1 MRVTSQDILH
11 GPIGNT
17 LYRMT
22 VPMVIGIFCMMAFS
36 AVDIFFVSMMGSQEL
51 AAISFTLPVTMMLF
65 NLIIGLSVATSVM
78 VGSAIGRGD
87 HDQAARLTTDS
98 LMFTV
103 VLTLAVSTAGFFTID
118 PLFRLLG
125 ASELTLPLIHEY
137 MDIYYICFGLMVIP
151 MVGNSAIRATGDTKW
166 PSILMIAGGLINVIL
181 DPILIF
187 GFGPIP
193 AMGVA
198 GAAWATAGS
207 WVIGFFAGFY
217 LLYAR
222 EKLITFSMPPF
233 DVIYRHWQK
242 MLKTGVPIS
251 VANMMTPAAAA
262 ALTAF
267 VAQSGEIAVAGLG
280 AGNRIEVFSLVIP
293 FAITAALSPFM
304 AQNLGAGNLERAHE
318 SLVLCVK
325 FILKF
330 QFGVFVIFVGGARW
344 LAQVFS
350 TDPEIVK
357 VARIYLWIMPLGL
370 GFYGI
375 IVVLNTAF
383 NAQHRSERTLIL
395 SLIRILLLYIPLAWL
410 GGHLFGIPGIFAGAT
425 IGNGIAA
432 LGGWY
437 YYIHT
442 RPQPS
447 T

>member
-11 GPIGNT
+11 GPMGNT

-22 VPMVIGIFCMMAFS
+22 VPMVIGIFSMMAFS
-36 AVDIFFVSMMGSQEL
+36 AVDIFFVSMMGSEEL

-65 NLIIGLSVATSVM
+65 NLIIGLSVATSVL
-78 VGSAIGRGD
+78 VGSAIGRGN

-103 VLTLAVSTAGFFTID
+103 LLTLIVSTVGYFTID

-137 MDIYYICFGLMVIP
+137 MDIYYLCFGLMVIP

-166 PSILMIAGGLINVIL
+166 PSILMIVGGLMNVIL

-187 GFGPIP
+187 GYGPVP
-193 AMGVA
+193 AMGVQ
-198 GAAWATAGS
+198 GAALATAGS
-207 WVIGFFAGFY
+207 WLIGFFAGFY
-217 LLYAR
+217 LLYVR
-222 EKLITFSMPPF
+222 EQLITLIVPPMA
-233 DVIYRHWQK
+233 ILRQHWLK
-242 MLKTGVPIS
+242 MLRTGVPIS
-251 VANMMTPAAAA
+251 LANMMTPVATA

-267 VAQSGEIAVAGLG
+267 VAQYGEIAVAGLG
-280 AGNRIEVFSLVIP
+280 AGNRIEAFSLVIP

-304 AQNLGAGNLERAHE
+304 SQNLGAGNIQRAHE

-330 QFGVFVIFVGGARW
+330 QFAVFLVFVGGAWW
-344 LAQVFS
+344 LAQIFS
-350 TDPEIVK
+350 SDPEIVK

-375 IVVLNTAF
+375 IIVLNTAF
-383 NAQHRSERTLIL
+383 NAQHQSEKTLLL
-395 SLIRILLLYIPLAWL
+395 SLVRVLLLYIPLAWA
-410 GGHLFGIPGIFAGAT
+410 GGHLFGIPGIFIGAT
-425 IGNGIAA
+425 LGNGIAA
-432 LGGWY
+432 LCGWFVY
-437 YYIHT
+437 KAT
-442 RPQPS
+442 RMQPN

>member
-11 GPIGNT
+11 GPMGNT

-22 VPMVIGIFCMMAFS
+22 VPMVIGIFSMMAFS
-36 AVDIFFVSMMGSQEL
+36 AVDIFFVSMMGSEEL

-65 NLIIGLSVATSVM
+65 NLIIGLSVATSVL

-87 HDQAARLTTDS
+87 HSQAARLTTDS

-103 VLTLAVSTAGFFTID
+103 LLTLIVSTAGFFTID

-137 MDIYYICFGLMVIP
+137 MDIYYVCFGLMVIP

-166 PSILMIAGGLINVIL
+166 PSILMIIGGLINVVL

-187 GFGPIP
+187 GYGPIP
-193 AMGVA
+193 AMGVR
-198 GAAWATAGS
+198 GAALATAGS
-207 WVIGFFAGFY
+207 WLIGFFAGFY
-217 LLYAR
+217 LLYVR
-222 EKLITFSMPPF
+222 EKLITFISPTAA
-233 DVIYRHWQK
+233 VLRQHWKK
-242 MLKTGVPIS
+242 MLRTGVPIS
-251 VANMMTPAAAA
+251 LANMMTPVATG

-267 VAQSGEIAVAGLG
+267 VAQYGEIAVAGLG

-304 AQNLGAGNLERAHE
+304 SQNLGARNSERAHE
-318 SLVLCVK
+318 SLALCVR

-330 QFGVFVIFVGGARW
+330 QFAVFLVFVGGAWW

-350 TDPEIVK
+350 SDPEIVK

-370 GFYGI
+370 GFYGVI
-375 IVVLNTAF
+375 IVLNTAF
-383 NAQHRSERTLIL
+383 NAQHRSELTLFL
-395 SLIRILLLYIPLAWL
+395 SLVRVLLLYIPLAWT
-410 GGHLFGIPGIFAGAT
+410 GGHLFGIPGIFIGAT

-432 LGGWY
+432 LLGWY
-437 YYIHT
+437 FYLYT
-442 RPQPS
+442 RRQQS
-447 T
+447 S

>member
-1 MRVTSQDILH
+1 M
-11 GPIGNT
+11 GNT

-22 VPMVIGIFCMMAFS
+22 VPMVIGIFSMMAFS
-36 AVDIFFVSMMGSQEL
+36 AVDIFFVAMMGSKEL

-65 NLIIGLSVATSVM
+65 NLIIGLSVATSVL

-87 HDQAARLTTDS
+87 HSQAARLTTDS
-98 LMFTV
+98 LMFTAL
-103 VLTLAVSTAGFFTID
+103 LTLIVSTAGFFTID

-166 PSILMIAGGLINVIL
+166 PSILMIVGGLMNVIL

-193 AMGVA
+193 AMGVE
-198 GAAWATAGS
+198 GAALATAGS
-207 WVIGFFAGFY
+207 WVIGFLAGFY
-217 LLYAR
+217 LLYVR
-222 EKLITFSMPPF
+222 EKLITLVIPP
-233 DVIYRHWQK
+233 VAVMREHWKK

-251 VANMMTPAAAA
+251 LANMMTPVATG

-267 VAQSGEIAVAGLG
+267 VATYGEIAVAGLG
-280 AGNRIEVFSLVIP
+280 AGNRIEAFSLVIP

-304 AQNLGAGNLERAHE
+304 SQNLGAGNLQRAHE
-318 SLVLCVK
+318 SLVLCVR

-330 QFGVFVIFVGGARW
+330 QFAVFLIFVGGAWW
-344 LAQVFS
+344 LAQIFS
-350 TDPEIVK
+350 SDPEIVK

-375 IVVLNTAF
+375 IIVVNTAF
-383 NAQHRSERTLIL
+383 NAQHRSELTLIL
-395 SLIRILLLYIPLAWL
+395 SLIRVLFLYIPLAWI
-410 GGHLFGIPGIFAGAT
+410 GGQLFGIPGIFVGAT
-425 IGNGIAA
+425 LGNGIAA
-432 LGGWY
+432 LLGWFFY
-437 YYIHT
+437 RYIRRQQT
-442 RPQPS
+442 L
-447 T
+447 